1 MLNNLL
7 QMHLTLLQKEEFKQ
21 LQKIADKILKVSK
34 PLQQNNSE
42 TFTDEEGNNGPDR
55 ERYISP
61 D

>member
-1 MLNNLL
+1 
-7 QMHLTLLQKEEFKQ
+7 MHLTLLQKEEFKQ

-42 TFTDEEGNNGPDR
+42 TFTDEEGNNGLDR

>member
-21 LQKIADKILKVSK
+21 LQKITDKILKVSK

-42 TFTDEEGNNGPDR
+42 TFTDEEGNNGLDR

>member
-1 MLNNLL
+1 
-7 QMHLTLLQKEEFKQ
+7 MHLTLLQKEEFKQ
-21 LQKIADKILKVSK
+21 LQKIADKISK

>member
-1 MLNNLL
+1 
-7 QMHLTLLQKEEFKQ
+7 MHLTLLQKEEFKQ